1 MNLILFNISI
11 LKIGMTI
18 VWAGLLLCSIV
29 MLAVVIERFIYF
41 QRLKIKEQSFVEKVS
56 SFISA
61 GNLKEA
67 AVFCEAVGSP
77 LSNIIK
83 PALTC
88 DSANVHEKMLAQA
101 GREIVAIERFVSSLS
116 TISTVSP
123 LLGLLGTIFGMIEAF
138 AVIAVQGTG
147 QSEALANGISNALL
161 TTAAGLIVAIPA
173 VIMYNYFVNR
183 VNASISNMENV
194 SNNIAE
200 DIININ
206 NNNNQLKS

>member
-1 MNLILFNISI
+1 MGLIFSNISI

-18 VWAGLLLCSIV
+18 VWLGLLLSSIT
-29 MLAVVIERFIYF
+29 MLSVIIERFIYF
-41 QRLKIKEQSFVEKVS
+41 QRLKMKEKLFVDKIS
-56 SFISA
+56 SFISS
-61 GNLKEA
+61 GNFSEA
-67 AVFCEAVGSP
+67 AAYCEAVNSP

-83 PALTC
+83 SGLTC
-88 DSANVHEKMLAQA
+88 DGNIHEKMIAQSN
-101 GREIVAIERFVSSLS
+101 REIVFIERFVSTLS

-161 TTAAGLIVAIPA
+161 TTAAGLIIAIPA
-173 VIMYNYFVNR
+173 VIMYNYFVNK
-183 VNASISNMENV
+183 VNASISNMENI

-200 DIININ
+200 TIIKS
-206 NNNNQLKS
+206 NQASGTLNS